1 MIDLKTLMEEKAL
14 LKSEFDK
21 LNAEIKKVEFDLGTM
36 RANLNAIHGAVQQIY
51 KFIKLLE
58 TDTTEEALKQS
69 VAEVK

>member
-36 RANLNAIHGAVQQIY
+36 RANLNAIHGAVQQNDKY
-51 KFIKLLE
+51 IKLLE